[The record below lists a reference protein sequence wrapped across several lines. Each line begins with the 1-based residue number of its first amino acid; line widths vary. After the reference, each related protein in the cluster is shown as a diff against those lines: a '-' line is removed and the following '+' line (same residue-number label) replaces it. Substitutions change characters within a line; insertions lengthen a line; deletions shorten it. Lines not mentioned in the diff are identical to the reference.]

1 MVDHGLPL
9 GLADGVDEAIK
20 AVRKQIRRGA
30 KLIKICSTG
39 GVMSRIDSPRAAQFT
54 TPELKAMV
62 EEATR
67 TNMIVASHAHGTDGI
82 VSWTYALCAGCRD

>member
-1 MVDHGLPL
+1 
-9 GLADGVDEAIK
+9 
-20 AVRKQIRRGA
+20 
-30 KLIKICSTG
+30 
-39 GVMSRIDSPRAAQFT
+39 MSRIDSPRAAQFT

-82 VSWTYALCAGCRD
+82 VS